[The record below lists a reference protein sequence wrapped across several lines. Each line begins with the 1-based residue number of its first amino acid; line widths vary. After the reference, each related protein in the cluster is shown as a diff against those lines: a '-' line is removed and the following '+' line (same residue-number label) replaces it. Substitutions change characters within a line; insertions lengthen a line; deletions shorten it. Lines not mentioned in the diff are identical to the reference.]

1 MDTSVDT
8 STLSGKKIIGRG
20 DMVLYCVSAI
30 LLLDTLTAT
39 ASLGPS
45 SIFWWLFLGVIFYLP
60 MGMICTEIG
69 CAYPEH
75 GGIYAWVRR
84 AFGGRWASRVSWCYW
99 VNTAVWMPAIY
110 ILFAGVF
117 KQLFFPDMQASDQI
131 LLGIVLAWVSVIV
144 NIVALD
150 IGKWIPNIGAIFKVI
165 IFIAISYGAF
175 IYVNDHGMAN
185 PITLETISPDW
196 KASLQFIPA
205 IIYGMLGFELM
216 SASANNM
223 KNPGRDIPQS
233 TLLSGIIILALY
245 ILGTIAILAALPAG
259 DIDLLEGLVDTL
271 KLFFGGSPM
280 GNAIVI
286 ALGVMT
292 LYTFFSNGVTWAMGS
307 NRAAAEAAIEG
318 ELPRIFAIESK
329 KQTPVGAAI
338 IMGIFSTAVLVLYG
352 FLADSN
358 EDLFWALFSFSGVI
372 FLLPYIGM
380 LFAFIKL
387 RLINPNHYR
396 PYKIPGGNAL
406 AFSLALVCVTVLAL
420 SIVLFIYIPN
430 EGMQWPVL
438 LGSVAALIMGEL
450 AVRLAEITR
459 ADTSIQ
465 RSAESDLTY
474 S

>member
-1 MDTSVDT
+1 MEQ
-8 STLSGKKIIGRG
+8 GKKIIGKS

-84 AFGGRWASRVSWCYW
+84 AFGGRWGSRVSWCYW

-117 KQLFFPDMQASDQI
+117 KQLFFPDMQAMDQI
-131 LLGIVLAWVSVIV
+131 LIGIGLAWVSVIV

-150 IGKWIPNIGAIFKVI
+150 IGKWVPNIGAVFKVI

-185 PITLETISPDW
+185 PINFETISPDW

-223 KNPGRDIPQS
+223 KNPGRDIPQA
-233 TLLSGIIILALY
+233 TLLSGVIILALY
-245 ILGTIAILAALPAG
+245 ILGTTAILAALPAG
-259 DIDLLEGLVDTL
+259 EIDLLEGLVDTL
-271 KLFFGGSPM
+271 KLFFGGSPL

-286 ALGVMT
+286 SLGVMT

-318 ELPRIFAIESK
+318 ELPSIFAIESK

-338 IMGIFSTAVLVLYG
+338 IMGIVSTVVLVFYG
-352 FLADSN
+352 FIADSN
-358 EDLFWALFSFSGVI
+358 ENLFWALFSFSGVI
-372 FLLPYIGM
+372 FLIPYIGM
-380 LFAFIKL
+380 LLAFIKL
-387 RLINPNHYR
+387 RVVDPNQHR
-396 PYKIPGGNAL
+396 PYTIKGGNAI
-406 AFSLALVCVTVLAL
+406 AFTLALICISVLAL
-420 SIVLFIYIPN
+420 SIALFIYIPN
-430 EGMQWPVL
+430 EGIQWPVL
-438 LGSVAALIMGEL
+438 LGSVVALVMGEL
-450 AVRLAEITR
+450 AIRYAEMKR
-459 ADTSIQ
+459 PD
-465 RSAESDLTY
+465 AESKKPAKGDLAC